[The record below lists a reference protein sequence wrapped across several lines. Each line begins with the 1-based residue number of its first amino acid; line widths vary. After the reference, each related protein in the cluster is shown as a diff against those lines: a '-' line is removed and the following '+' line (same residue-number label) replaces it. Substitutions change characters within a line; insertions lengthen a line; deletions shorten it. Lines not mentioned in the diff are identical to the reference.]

1 MLSKMQRLWPNFKN
15 PSDSHVPLP
24 FYEFKN
30 SNLNLS
36 SSISSP

>member
-30 SNLNLS
+30 SNLKLS